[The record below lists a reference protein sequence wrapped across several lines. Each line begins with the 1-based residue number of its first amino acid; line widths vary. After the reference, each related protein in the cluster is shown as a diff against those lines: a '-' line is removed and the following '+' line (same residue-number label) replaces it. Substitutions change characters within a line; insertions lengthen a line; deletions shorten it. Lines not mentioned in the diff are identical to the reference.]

1 MSIPKYFISM
11 SERLYFV
18 EVVQRV
24 QSVKVVVIRS
34 PAEARTP
41 LCALLRM
48 LGLARMAGIVFC
60 SESPLHRPNIAL
72 RCGGEHG
79 GQQTCLTFPAFLL
92 KRSITFAAARQLME
106 RRVFSPPQPP
116 PSLSAVA
123 PQSNHRDRTSYN
135 CAAFAFGRPSFATK
149 VPP

>member
-60 SESPLHRPNIAL
+60 SESAPCIARIL
-72 RCGGEHG
+72 
-79 GQQTCLTFPAFLL
+79 P
-92 KRSITFAAARQLME
+92 FAVVVSTAGSKL
-106 RRVFSPPQPP
+106 V
-116 PSLSAVA
+116 
-123 PQSNHRDRTSYN
+123 
-135 CAAFAFGRPSFATK
+135 
-149 VPP
+149 

>member
-48 LGLARMAGIVFC
+48 LRLAGMTGIVGC
-60 SESPLHRPNIAL
+60 SERAPDGARVVP
-72 RCGGEHG
+72 
-79 GQQTCLTFPAFLL
+79 
-92 KRSITFAAARQLME
+92 FAARARG
-106 RRVFSPPQPP
+106 
-116 PSLSAVA
+116 AGGA
-123 PQSNHRDRTSYN
+123 
-135 CAAFAFGRPSFATK
+135 ATK
-149 VPP
+149 VVVRTAAHISLSVAGLLGDVYYGSLVQ